1 MKNISIVIPCYC
13 SEKFLENVVND
24 IFLMNK
30 DHKEYNLDVILVDDY
45 SSDNTFKTIKKICKN
60 NSSVQGIKLAANS
73 GQHNA
78 LMAGL
83 KKAKGDII
91 VCMDDD
97 GQTDPYQM
105 YKLIEQIDKG
115 YDVVY
120 AKYDEKKHNA
130 FRNFG
135 SKINELMASY
145 LINKPKDLYVSSYF
159 AAKRFV
165 IDEILKY
172 DYPYTYIIGL
182 ILRTTQNITNV
193 NIKHKERIVG
203 SSGYS
208 IKKLFGLWMNGFT
221 AFSVKPLR
229 IATIFGL
236 GCSCIGILIIIYLFF
251 NKIMNP
257 NVPIGWTSLASLIL
271 LIGGALMMMLGLIG
285 EYIGRIY
292 VCINKSP
299 QYVISKL
306 TEEINEQD

>member
-1 MKNISIVIPCYC
+1 MKNISIIIPCYC
-13 SEKFLENVVND
+13 SEKFLGDVVND

-30 DHKEYNLDVILVDDY
+30 DHKEYNLDVVLVDDY
-45 SSDNTFKTIKKICKN
+45 SSDNTFETIQKICN
-60 NSSVQGIKLAANS
+60 NNPSVQGIKLAANS

-105 YKLIEQIDKG
+105 YKLIDQIDKG

-208 IKKLFGLWMNGFT
+208 IKKLLGLWMNGFT

-236 GCSCIGILIIIYLFF
+236 GCSCIGILIIIYLFL

>member
-105 YKLIEQIDKG
+105 YKLIDQIDKG